1 ENFGANAT
9 YVEGLL
15 SRYRSNPSLV
25 DEAWRAYFAEL
36 LGEQQAA
43 AGDGASATQGG
54 NGAAT
59 AFGQGEETRNA
70 SVWPTDEQSQ
80 AATQET
86 EAAQTTRQAA
96 QPSAGATETAGAAEA
111 TAATVATEAVAATG
125 AGMGAGA
132 PASTDARQTGGQ
144 ATGHLRGEAQPIRGG
159 ALKVVENMETSLG
172 VPTATSNRQ
181 VPVKVLE
188 ENRRLVNQFLTEQKR
203 GKASFTHFI
212 AFAVLRALERFPQMN
227 DGFAVVE
234 GRPVRVRRTEV
245 NLGVAVDLE
254 KKDGTRTLLVPN
266 IKNAGTLQF
275 ADFLA
280 AYSDV
285 IKRARE
291 GKLGLPDFQDTT
303 ISLTN
308 PGTIGTV
315 SSNPRLMAGQSVIV
329 ATGAIEYPAE
339 YHAMTPEALSL
350 LGISKI
356 INVSSTYD
364 HRIIQGAESGAFLA
378 HVHELLLGEHEFYIK
393 IFRDL
398 GIPYQP
404 MRWSKDYN
412 PALLGRYD
420 AREEVEKEAR
430 VLELINAYR
439 VRGHLIADIDPL
451 NAMPVQY
458 HPELDIET
466 YGLTIWDLDREFI
479 TGGLGGKHNAT
490 LREILDILRRAYC
503 GKVGSEYRHIQS
515 KEQKVWLRERVR
527 QEFVNPEPLP
537 AETKKTLL
545 LKLVRAEQFERFLH
559 TKYLGQKRFS
569 LEGCETIIP
578 LLDQL
583 VERAA
588 EKGIEDITLGMAHRG
603 RLNVLANVVGN
614 FSERIFT
621 AFEGS
626 VHPDFPADEGDVKYH
641 QGAKGERETAS
652 GKRVRITISPNPSH
666 LEFVDPVVEGM
677 VRAKQDALELGGSQ
691 REEVIDRALPVLLHG
706 DAAFAGQGIVM
717 ETLQLA
723 DLHGYRTGGTIHI
736 IINNQIGFTT
746 SPEASRSS
754 IYSTDV
760 AKMTQLPIFHINGD
774 DPEAAFRTLRIA
786 LDFRQEFNK
795 DVVLDV
801 IGFRRLGHNEG
812 DEPSYTQPLM
822 YARVKAHPGVRALYA
837 RRLVSESVVTE
848 EEVGQ
853 MLKEATER
861 YEQIHARA
869 KEIVAQKEP
878 LKELPPAVAEEDG
891 SEVFET
897 PVSAQVIRDI
907 AHRIAV
913 IPEGF
918 HINPKMV
925 SQLARRAKMGEGQAA
940 LDWAFAELLAFG
952 SLGLEGVR
960 VRLSGQDSGRGT
972 FSQRHAILY
981 DTQTGQ
987 PWSPLSEMTARD
999 GRALVEV
1006 FDSSLSEQG
1015 VLGFEYGYSVV
1026 ARDALVCWEA
1036 QFGDFS
1042 NGAQVITDAFVAVG
1056 VDKWQQPSRLV
1067 LLLPHGFEGQG
1078 PEHSSARLE
1087 RYLQLCA
1094 ENNMQVC
1101 YPTTPAQYFHLL
1113 RRQVKQ
1119 GAARPLVVMTP
1130 KSLLRLPAATSSIE
1144 ELTQGGFRP
1153 VIDDAEVEDRS
1164 AVLRIVL
1171 SSGKVF
1177 YDLAAA
1183 RKKSGDAR
1191 VAIVRLEQFY
1201 PFPERALR
1209 EVFAS
1214 YPNSTQLVWCQEE
1227 PKNMGGWVFV
1237 EPRLMG
1243 LLGGCERPYYAGRA
1257 ASASPATGSYTI
1269 HELEQ
1274 RKLVNDALTAEAP
1287 YVSGAS
1293 TKAYAGQADS

>member
-1 ENFGANAT
+1 LSEIIAENFGANAT

-15 SRYRSNPSLV
+15 NRYRSNPSLV

-36 LGEQQAA
+36 LGEQP
-43 AGDGASATQGG
+43 GDGARAATDG

-59 AFGQGEETRNA
+59 ASA
-70 SVWPTDEQSQ
+70 WPEATTDEEAGRQSSAAESQ
-80 AATQET
+80 AATTAQQPSSSAST
-86 EAAQTTRQAA
+86 QPQASAQTQTASAARQ
-96 QPSAGATETAGAAEA
+96 SAPQSS
-111 TAATVATEAVAATG
+111 
-125 AGMGAGA
+125 A
-132 PASTDARQTGGQ
+132 PAQ
-144 ATGHLRGEAQPIRGG
+144 LRGESQPIRGG
-159 ALKVVENMETSLG
+159 ALKIVENMETSLG

-181 VPVKVLE
+181 MPVKVLE
-188 ENRRLVNQFLTEQKR
+188 ENRALVNLYLKEHKR
-203 GKASFTHFI
+203 GKTSYTHFI
-212 AFAVLRALERFPQMN
+212 AFAILRALERFPQMN
-227 DGFAVVE
+227 DGFAVVD
-234 GRPVRVRRTEV
+234 GQPSRVRRAEV
-245 NLGVAVDLE
+245 NLGVAIDLE

-266 IKNAGTLQF
+266 VKNAGALQF
-275 ADFLA
+275 SAFLA
-280 AYSDV
+280 AYDDV

-291 GKLGLPDFQDTT
+291 GKLTVADFQDTT
-303 ISLTN
+303 VSLTN

-315 SSNPRLMAGQSVIV
+315 SSNPRLMAGQSAII

-339 YHAMTPEALSL
+339 YHAMTPKALSL
-350 LGISKI
+350 LGISKV
-356 INVSSTYD
+356 INISSTYD
-364 HRIIQGAESGAFLA
+364 HRIVQGAESGAFLA
-378 HVHELLLGEHEFYIK
+378 YIHELLLGEHDFYLQ

-398 GIPYQP
+398 GIAYQP
-404 MRWSKDYN
+404 MRWAKDYN

-420 AREEVEKEAR
+420 EREEVEKEAR

-451 NAMPVQY
+451 NALPVQY

-479 TGGLGGKHNAT
+479 TGGLGGKHSAT

-503 GKVGSEYRHIQS
+503 GKVGTEYRHIQS
-515 KEQKVWLRERVR
+515 KEQKVWIRERIR
-527 QEFVNPEPLP
+527 QEFVNPEPLDV
-537 AETKKTLL
+537 ETKKALL
-545 LKLVRAEQFERFLH
+545 GRLTRAEQFERFLH

-583 VERAA
+583 VERSA
-588 EKGIEDITLGMAHRG
+588 EKGVEEITLGMAHRG

-652 GKRVRITISPNPSH
+652 GKKVKMTISPNPSH

-677 VRAKQDALELGGSQ
+677 VRARQDALELGGSK
-691 REEVIDRALPVLLHG
+691 REEVIDCALPVLLHG

-723 DLHGYRTGGTIHI
+723 ELHGYRTGGTIHI

-774 DPEAAFRTLRIA
+774 DPEAAFRVLRIA

-795 DVVLDV
+795 DVVLDL

-822 YARVKAHPGVRALYA
+822 YARVKAHPGVRTVYA
-837 RRLVSESVVTE
+837 QRLLAEGTVTE
-848 EEVGQ
+848 EEVEQ
-853 MLKEATER
+853 MMREATER
-861 YEQIHARA
+861 YERIHARA
-869 KEIVAQKEP
+869 KEIVARKAP
-878 LKELPPAVAEEDG
+878 VKELPPPVEEEDG
-891 SEVFET
+891 SDVLET
-897 PVSAQVIRDI
+897 PVSAETIRDI

-913 IPEGF
+913 VPEGF
-918 HINPKMV
+918 NINPKMV
-925 SQLARRAKMGEGQAA
+925 SQLARRAKMGEGQAP
-940 LDWAFAELLAFG
+940 LDWGFAELMAFG
-952 SLGLEGVR
+952 SIGLEGTR

-972 FSQRHAILY
+972 FSHRHAILY
-981 DTQTGQ
+981 DTRTGR
-987 PWSPLSEMTARD
+987 PWAPLSEMTARN

-1015 VLGFEYGYSVV
+1015 VLGFEYGYSIV
-1026 ARDALVCWEA
+1026 AGDALVMWEA

-1042 NGAQVITDAFVAVG
+1042 NSAQVIIDTFIAPG

-1067 LLLPHGFEGQG
+1067 LLLPHGYEGQG
-1078 PEHSSARLE
+1078 PEHSNARLE

-1113 RRQVKQ
+1113 RRQVRQ
-1119 GAARPLVVMTP
+1119 SAARPLVVMTP

-1144 ELTQGGFRP
+1144 ELTVGGFRP
-1153 VIDDAEVEDRS
+1153 VIDDAEVNDRQ
-1164 AVLRIVL
+1164 AVRRIVVCG
-1171 SSGKVF
+1171 GKVF
-1177 YDLAAA
+1177 YDLSAA
-1183 RKKSGDAR
+1183 RKKSRDER

-1209 EVFAS
+1209 EIFAS
-1214 YPNSTQLVWCQEE
+1214 YPQATQLVWAQEE
-1227 PKNMGGWVFV
+1227 PKNYGGWHFV
-1237 EPRLMG
+1237 EPRLAG
-1243 LLGGCERPYYAGRA
+1243 LLPSCERPYYVGRA

-1274 RKLVNDALTAEAP
+1274 RKLVDDALTEHAP
-1287 YVSGAS
+1287 VVSNAS